1 MKSVLH
7 TKEVETFF
15 NLVTVPKNHSNLK
28 PFLFNL
34 KIKMY
39 ETHGNIGRGT
49 KGKISMSRFHSI
61 IPGPHMHGLAIES
74 IEESQGGPFRPP
86 NNRRASK
93 RHLSVY
99 VAGATPT
106 QDSFLKGKLFSE
118 S

>member
-1 MKSVLH
+1 
-7 TKEVETFF
+7 
-15 NLVTVPKNHSNLK
+15 
-28 PFLFNL
+28 
-34 KIKMY
+34 MY
-39 ETHGNIGRGT
+39 ETHGDIGQGT

-106 QDSFLKGKLFSE
+106 QDSFLKGKLYSE

>member
-1 MKSVLH
+1 
-7 TKEVETFF
+7 
-15 NLVTVPKNHSNLK
+15 
-28 PFLFNL
+28 
-34 KIKMY
+34 MY

-74 IEESQGGPFRPP
+74 IEESQGGPFRTVRPP

-106 QDSFLKGKLFSE
+106 QDSFLKDLSKTYSHAPSYSFSVVVNALFFYS
-118 S
+118 SRTFFFQVG